1 MHTSDLGEYQDALEL
16 REQVEDVR
24 DRELGLENLERIG
37 SIATLEKFQQIAV
50 GDSRRAQTKTQED
63 ITSGSKVGFIIGCGS
78 VILLPGVMDEKDS
91 TSLPPLDTALAATVT
106 SAEPLDLVLC
116 ISSAY
121 VSSYPAPPNLI
132 NAAATDDEARAA
144 PIATTPS
151 TTLTRPPS
159 RLPVFANQ
167 GDPTHIRLLS
177 RPLSNFQ
184 AIAMDEHSGWLQS
197 VASDICVSP
206 SDPLEPKIYEYQP
219 SALVRLCKISKRKYQ
234 SEAETGRTSS
244 ASSMA
249 RDIEAR
255 DDSCWFC
262 GHYQRVSSHIIPKRM
277 GDAHARALVDEWCG
291 MESCQWSL
299 YTAQLGI
306 LLCPNHA
313 YPFAPY
319 DEGLRHDPHQDSD
332 WYTIHQ
338 FDPKRQTWQRS
349 TYHQSPPVIVTEH
362 GSRITTPNPTD
373 PKSPP
378 PGVLKWH
385 YLQCVLK
392 WFAHDDYLNLSHI
405 TWSQLPLRYDLY
417 RSEDY
422 DSDCEGSI
430 SHLQPSAVLDFG
442 RFEEW
447 CQEEEAARLESV
459 ARWVS
464 TQIPYDTELEE

>member
-1 MHTSDLGEYQDALEL
+1 
-16 REQVEDVR
+16 
-24 DRELGLENLERIG
+24 
-37 SIATLEKFQQIAV
+37 
-50 GDSRRAQTKTQED
+50 
-63 ITSGSKVGFIIGCGS
+63 
-78 VILLPGVMDEKDS
+78 MDEKDS
-91 TSLPPLDTALAATVT
+91 ASLPPHDTALATAVT
-106 SAEPLDLVLC
+106 STKPLNLVLC
-116 ISSAY
+116 ISSEY
-121 VSSYPAPPNLI
+121 VSSYPVPPDLI
-132 NAAATDDEARAA
+132 SASATAQAT
-144 PIATTPS
+144 PITTTPS
-151 TTLTRPPS
+151 STLTTPPPC
-159 RLPVFANQ
+159 LPVFANQ
-167 GDPTHIRLLS
+167 DDPTHIRLLS

-197 VASDICVSP
+197 VASDICGPQQPLGVLYRLDCEQPVAWTPVDP
-206 SDPLEPKIYEYQP
+206 SDPLEAKIYEYKP
-219 SALVRLCKISKRKYQ
+219 SAPVQLCKISKRKYQ
-234 SEAETGRTSS
+234 SEAETGRTDS
-244 ASSMA
+244 ASSMT
-249 RDIEAR
+249 RNIESR

-291 MESCQWSL
+291 MDSCQWSL
-299 YTAQLGI
+299 YSAQLGI

-313 YPFAPY
+313 YPFVPY

-362 GSRITTPNPTD
+362 GSRISTPNPTD
-373 PKSPP
+373 PQSPP

-422 DSDCEGSI
+422 DSDCEDSI

-464 TQIPYDTELEE
+464 TQVPYDTELEELPPPSVEVE